1 MQIVWQPKAIKQ
13 LKKLGNQQASERIVQ
28 AVKSLADYPTV
39 SGLKA
44 LTHHEYTHRL
54 RVGEYRVLLNIHQ
67 EIEITNV
74 EEVKKRDERTY

>member
-54 RVGEYRVLLNIHQ
+54 RVGGVQSFTQYSSREKSLTL
-67 EIEITNV
+67 
-74 EEVKKRDERTY
+74 KR

>member
-13 LKKLGNQQASERIVQ
+13 LKKLGNQQACERIVQ

-44 LTHHEYTHRL
+44 
-54 RVGEYRVLLNIHQ
+54 
-67 EIEITNV
+67 
-74 EEVKKRDERTY
+74 